1 MIQNSLTYLCFIFLV
16 LSFLGCG
23 EPNRIGAVKVSG
35 TVTVDGQPMEG
46 ITVIFNPVH
55 NNGLAAS
62 GTTDNQGV
70 YILTSPGAP
79 YNTGAVPGEFIPT
92 FSKTESEI
100 LESTSIEDYKQKYGD
115 RIPKIIYLIPEK
127 YSKVKTC
134 GISPCI
140 VEKGKSNIFDF
151 ELSTK

>member
-1 MIQNSLTYLCFIFLV
+1 MIQNSLTCLCFVFLV

-23 EPNRIGAVKVSG
+23 EPNRVGAVKVSG

-46 ITVIFNPVH
+46 ITVIFNPVENH
-55 NNGLAAS
+55 GTAAS
-62 GTTDNQGV
+62 GTTDAQGGYV
-70 YILTSPGAP
+70 LTSPGAP
-79 YNTGAVPGEFIPT
+79 YNAGAAPGQYIPT

-100 LESTSIEDYKQKYGD
+100 LESTSIEDYKQKYGN
-115 RIPKIIYLIPEK
+115 RIPKTFHLIPEK

-134 GISPCI
+134 GIEPCL
-140 VEKGKSNIFDF
+140 VEKGKSNTFDF